1 MSLKNYNDTIGNRTR
16 DLLVCSVVAL
26 RMYTGLMLSKG
37 GSIIASKTGKYVK
50 KKYYSIF
57 VLYNH

>member
-1 MSLKNYNDTIGNRTR
+1 MSLKNSKDTIGNRTR

-26 RMYTGLMLSKG
+26 HMYTGIMLSKG
-37 GSIIASKTGKYVK
+37 GFITASKTGKYMK
-50 KKYYSIF
+50 KKSYSIF